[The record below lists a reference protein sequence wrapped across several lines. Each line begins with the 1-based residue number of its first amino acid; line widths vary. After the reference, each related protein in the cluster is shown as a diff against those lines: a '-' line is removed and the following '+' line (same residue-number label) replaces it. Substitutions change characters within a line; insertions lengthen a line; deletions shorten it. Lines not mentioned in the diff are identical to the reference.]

1 MKFDFQSLDYFS
13 GTKIPVIFLLD
24 VSGSMNSIDE
34 NGVTY
39 IEQLNLG
46 FETFLNN
53 ILEDEVVS
61 TALDLSVI
69 TFGGENP
76 EIFLDFE
83 QWNGGTKSNFVAS
96 GRTPMGKALELAY
109 EQIQNRKLVY
119 KDYGVNYY
127 QPWVILMT
135 DGVPTDDIENGKVIF
150 EDLQNKRKVTLFT
163 VAIGNNGDMDILR
176 ELNANMEPLRVE
188 GTDFKKFFTWL
199 SRSVEENDLDVNVY
213 KKL

>member
-1 MKFDFQSLDYFS
+1 MKFNFQSLEYFS
-13 GTKIPVIFLLD
+13 GTKVPVIFLLD
-24 VSGSMNSIDE
+24 VSGSMGSIDKS
-34 NGVTY
+34 GVSC

-53 ILEDEVVS
+53 ILEDEMAS
-61 TALDLSVI
+61 AALDLSVI

-76 EIFLDFE
+76 ELFLDFE

-109 EQIQNRKLVY
+109 DKIHDRKLVY
-119 KDYGVNYY
+119 KDYGTNYY

-135 DGVPTDDIENGKVIF
+135 DGEPTDDIENAKALF
-150 EDLQNKRKVTLFT
+150 EDLQNRRKVTLFP
-163 VAIGNNGDMDILR
+163 VAIGNDANIEVLK
-176 ELNANMEPLRVE
+176 ELNPNVEPLRVE

-199 SRSVEENDLDVNVY
+199 SRSVEENELDIEKYNY
-213 KKL
+213 